1 MVPRFKLFQ
10 ISSIVANIGYD
21 VFYKVIWIQKMYD
34 KGTVL
39 NINLVLFVCWRLHV
53 SPVEFLSLPS
63 PFCVKGVVLHLL
75 TTIAIPP
82 HRLQP
87 DQLMKIP
94 KLILFDQVRF
104 SGLNNSK

>member
-1 MVPRFKLFQ
+1 M
-10 ISSIVANIGYD
+10 
-21 VFYKVIWIQKMYD
+21 FYKPKRTHKMYD

-39 NINLVLFVCWRLHV
+39 NVNHVLFVCWRLHV

-87 DQLMKIP
+87 DRLMKIP

>member
-1 MVPRFKLFQ
+1 MLAPPR
-10 ISSIVANIGYD
+10 
-21 VFYKVIWIQKMYD
+21 
-34 KGTVL
+34 
-39 NINLVLFVCWRLHV
+39 V
-53 SPVEFLSLPS
+53 SGGVSFSPI